1 MKQVIENIVS
11 EIKEL
16 PGTLVQKDAVIKII
30 AEFFSGIQ
38 YPVLE
43 YDDFTV
49 DLNSYNIL
57 YAGKK
62 VHVPKKELQIVYHLV
77 KNVGRLISRDELLR
91 DVWGTSVIVGP
102 RTIDVHIRKI
112 RRKFPTLR
120 LKTIKGLGYKLPD

>member
-1 MKQVIENIVS
+1 VIENIVS

-77 KNVGRLISRDELLR
+77 KNAGRLISREELLR

-120 LKTIKGLGYKLPD
+120 LKTVKGLGYKLPD

>member
-30 AEFFSGIQ
+30 AEFFSGVE

-62 VHVPKKELQIVYHLV
+62 IHVPKKELQIVYHLV